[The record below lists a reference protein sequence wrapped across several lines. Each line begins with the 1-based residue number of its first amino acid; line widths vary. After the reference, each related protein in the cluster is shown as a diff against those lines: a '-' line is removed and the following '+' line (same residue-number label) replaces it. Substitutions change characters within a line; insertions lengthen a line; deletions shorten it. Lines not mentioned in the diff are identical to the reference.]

1 MYDLITYMQNLFGQV
16 ITAMIT
22 PFCKGEI
29 TSPLPIDFEATEKLV
44 NHLIKTGTDAICVAG
59 TTGESPTLTHHEERE
74 LCKFVQKVSN
84 KKAKII
90 LGTGSNSTATA
101 IESTKEAE
109 KLGVD
114 GVLSVVPYYN
124 KPSQEGLLAHF
135 GQIAKSTSLP
145 IILYN
150 IPGRTGINMEPKT
163 VGELVSKHKNIVGY
177 KDATGNLE
185 NTSQVIQLT
194 PKGFLVYSGDDSLT
208 LPMLSVGAVG
218 VISVA
223 SHIVGNEIKDMI
235 NYFFAGKIESA
246 KEIHNKLFPLFKE
259 LFKAPNPTCIK
270 AALEIKG
277 ICRSDLRLPLMK
289 LNEKQ
294 LDELREVMNQMKS
307 HATII

>member
-1 MYDLITYMQNLFGQV
+1 MQNPFGQV

-22 PFCKGEI
+22 PFKDDL
-29 TSPLPIDFEATEKLV
+29 SIDFEATEKLV
-44 NHLIKTGTDAICVAG
+44 DHLIKNGTDTICVAG
-59 TTGESPTLTHHEERE
+59 TTGESPTLTHNEERE
-74 LCKFVQKVSN
+74 LCKFVQKTA
-84 KKAKII
+84 KGKIKII

-101 IESTKEAE
+101 IESNKEAE

-124 KPSQEGLLAHF
+124 KPSQEGLLEHF
-135 GQIAKSTSLP
+135 GQIAKATDLP

-150 IPGRTGINMEPKT
+150 IPGRTGINMEPQM
-163 VGELVSKHKNIVGY
+163 VGTLADKYSNIVGY

-185 NTSQVIQLT
+185 NTSLVIEVV
-194 PKGFLVYSGDDSLT
+194 PKNFLVFSGDDSLT

-235 NYFFAGKIESA
+235 NCSLAGKIDLA
-246 KEIHNKLFPLFKE
+246 KEIHHKLFPLFKA

-270 AALEIKG
+270 AALEMKG
-277 ICRSDLRLPLMK
+277 ICRSNLRLPLVK
-289 LNEKQ
+289 LNQMQ
-294 LDELREVMNQMKS
+294 LNELKEIIDKMCKGKS
-307 HATII
+307 ICIPR